1 MDVNDTEN
9 TENKV
14 SDKSTE
20 SANSTAESTE
30 ASKNDS
36 KASKPES
43 CLGAFKK
50 RYNEIRNKKASARR
64 SAQLELFCFIAIIV
78 FAGYFKASHY
88 RGQETP
94 LLYYYEDANVFKIEQ
109 GDFNDGVRWCVTIC
123 YRVGND
129 DKRKYLYYK
138 RKPKYAVGDT
148 LRLKIQ
154 TINPNNIE
162 IEGSVKSK

>member
-50 RYNEIRNKKASARR
+50 RYNEIRNKKLLLEDLRSLSYFVLLPLLFLQATLKQVTIVARR
-64 SAQLELFCFIAIIV
+64 LHYYIITRMLM
-78 FAGYFKASHY
+78 S
-88 RGQETP
+88 
-94 LLYYYEDANVFKIEQ
+94 
-109 GDFNDGVRWCVTIC
+109 
-123 YRVGND
+123 
-129 DKRKYLYYK
+129 
-138 RKPKYAVGDT
+138 
-148 LRLKIQ
+148 LRL
-154 TINPNNIE
+154 
-162 IEGSVKSK
+162 SKVILIMVCAGV

>member
-14 SDKSTE
+14 SDKPTE

-30 ASKNDS
+30 ASKNDP
-36 KASKPES
+36 KAPKPES

-50 RYNEIRNKKASARR
+50 RYNEIRNKKASARK

-88 RGQETP
+88 RGQEIP

-109 GDFNDGVRWCVTIC
+109 GDFNDGVCWCVTIC

-162 IEGSVKSK
+162 IEGLVKSK

>member
-50 RYNEIRNKKASARR
+50 LYNEIRNKKASARR

-94 LLYYYEDANVFKIEQ
+94 LL
-109 GDFNDGVRWCVTIC
+109 
-123 YRVGND
+123 
-129 DKRKYLYYK
+129 
-138 RKPKYAVGDT
+138 
-148 LRLKIQ
+148 
-154 TINPNNIE
+154 
-162 IEGSVKSK
+162 

>member
-123 YRVGND
+123 YRVGN
-129 DKRKYLYYK
+129 KRKYLYYK

-162 IEGSVKSK
+162 IEGLVKSK